1 MGRGPGDAGGWPSGN
16 EGMPSGGGRSN
27 NPPGGTNAAAVAEP
41 ADTPLEARP
50 YDFVLAIYLE
60 ADRPGD
66 TFSYSERALDS
77 IVQHMQPSPAIT
89 HVELLIPAHSGADS
103 QHFSTYLGTKGADW
117 STGYGNGMD
126 FYLNPK
132 GNGGSW
138 RAVPIFSIDAVDR
151 VRTECHDHVHTP
163 YPSMSRLLNYP
174 FSVPPLRAFAGW
186 LDDQPG
192 TPAHCAA
199 LTARILR
206 RAVPEVGLPNPSAW
220 YGPSTLYLELTRRG
234 RMVAYGANLANHA
247 TLRSLVDDERA
258 VSTLDALLRGSDD
271 DLRQLGE
278 ADTTAAINLACKQC
292 VDASIDGDAVL
303 IRKRQKELARAAL
316 RDSWVARPARLAHD
330 VVVAMSASANAHHER
345 HA

>member
-1 MGRGPGDAGGWPSGN
+1 
-16 EGMPSGGGRSN
+16 MPSGGGRSN
-27 NPPGGTNAAAVAEP
+27 NPPRETDAAAVN
-41 ADTPLEARP
+41 ADGAPQEAPRP
-50 YDFVLAIYLE
+50 YNFVLAIYLE

-117 STGYGNGMD
+117 STGYGNGLD

-151 VRTECHDHVHTP
+151 VRTECRDHVHTP

-206 RAVPEVGLPNPSAW
+206 RAVPECGLPNPSAW
-220 YGPSTLYLELTRRG
+220 YGPSTLYLELTRRA

-271 DLRQLGE
+271 DLRQLAE

-292 VDASIDGDAVL
+292 VDASINGDAVL

-330 VVVAMSASANAHHER
+330 VVVAMSGSANAHHGR

>member
-1 MGRGPGDAGGWPSGN
+1 MGRGQGDAGGWPSGN
-16 EGMPSGGGRSN
+16 HGMPSGGGRSN
-27 NPPGGTNAAAVAEP
+27 NTGEGAE
-41 ADTPLEARP
+41 DGEEAPRP
-50 YDFVLAIYLE
+50 YDFVLGIYLE
-60 ADRPGD
+60 ADRPAE
-66 TFSYSERALDS
+66 TFSYTERALDS

-89 HVELLIPAHSGADS
+89 HVELLIPAHSDTDS

-132 GNGGSW
+132 GNGNSW

-163 YPSMSRLLNYP
+163 YPSMTRLLNYP

-192 TPAHCAA
+192 APAHCAA

-206 RAVPEVGLPNPSAW
+206 RAIPEVGLPNPSAW
-220 YGPSTLYLELTRRG
+220 YGPSTLFLELSRRG

-258 VSTLDALLRGSDD
+258 REHAGRAAARERRRAARVERGGHRGGNQPRLQAVRRREHRGRRRDD
-271 DLRQLGE
+271 PE
-278 ADTTAAINLACKQC
+278 AA
-292 VDASIDGDAVL
+292 
-303 IRKRQKELARAAL
+303 KELARAAL
-316 RDSWVARPARLAHD
+316 RDSWVARPARLAHE
-330 VVVAMSASANAHHER
+330 VVVAMSVKGSAHHGR

>member
-27 NPPGGTNAAAVAEP
+27 NTGEAGAGGGGGDDAHAEAP
-41 ADTPLEARP
+41 RP
-50 YDFVLAIYLE
+50 YDFLLGIYLE
-60 ADRPGD
+60 ADHPAASF
-66 TFSYSERALDS
+66 TYAERALDS

-89 HVELLIPAHSGADS
+89 HVELLIPAHSNSDS
-103 QHFSTYLGTKGADW
+103 QHFSTYLGSKGADW

-132 GNGGSW
+132 GNGNSW

-163 YPSMSRLLNYP
+163 YPSMARLLNYP

-186 LDDQPG
+186 LDDHPG

-206 RAVPEVGLPNPSAW
+206 RAIPEIGLPNPSAW
-220 YGPSTLYLELTRRG
+220 YGPSTLYLELSRRG

-271 DLRQLGE
+271 ELRTLSG

-292 VDASIDGDAVL
+292 VDASLEGDAVL

-330 VVVAMSASANAHHER
+330 DVVAMSAKGSAHHGR